1 MKKVTLCLAAALFLI
16 PVMARGEA
24 EGYYGYSFSRLS
36 YVRGDV
42 FVQRTSDLGYEK
54 GEVNLAVVEGDK
66 LGTTDGQAEIHFG
79 RRNYLRL
86 DESTQVE
93 FVVLPREGDDH
104 IKLHLLSG
112 RIYLRV
118 SDLGRDKDIEAHT
131 PDASYYI
138 LDEGL
143 YLLDVTGNNETE
155 LFVHE
160 GSVEAAGENGSLV
173 VEDRQKLSASNGELI
188 SEPASFYAGFDDF
201 DRWNESRDGLLA
213 RRSYNSHL
221 PSEIGEYEDELD
233 ENGRWVY
240 EEPYGNVWVPRVY
253 DADWRPYYYGR
264 WVWYPVIGWNW
275 VSSEPWGWC
284 TYHYGRWHWRLGLG
298 WYWIPSSV
306 WGPAWVHWYTGYDYI
321 GWCPLS
327 WYNRPCV
334 IINNR
339 FYDRYDH
346 RYYPVGS
353 RALTM
358 IRRSQ
363 LQSPN
368 IHRHALGREAVRSLD
383 RVSLSARQPDIRPSL
398 SGSGLRSAD
407 ASRALSRSGGR
418 EVGAGYSDG
427 KGGISSGHLRRGGQG
442 RLQRP
447 AQGSVSSGRS
457 AVQRRSLGTQS
468 EARSPGAVLRDRPVI
483 SERGARRAG
492 PGTSVTPRAT
502 RRNSGSQPGISG
514 TRSSASGRKSAVTR
528 READSGRREL
538 RSNATSVPGGG
549 IQAFPSRSGSSHGV
563 TRRYSSGY
571 DRGAGFSR
579 SSSSQVRRDSRFS
592 GVREFRS
599 GEPSPP
605 GNRGSGRLPS
615 GRDLTPGSGYRPSS
629 ERGLSGNENYR
640 GRSSPLRTFSPNSL
654 RRSGPSPSYSPGVP
668 SASPRGFSGRSRS
681 FSNGSPG
688 VSPRAHSS
696 GPSGSPRSI
705 SGSYKSS
712 GGSSPHSSGSSGGVR
727 RRN

>member
-1 MKKVTLCLAAALFLI
+1 MRKVTLCLAAALFLV
-16 PVMARGEA
+16 PVTAQGET
-24 EGYYGYSFSRLS
+24 EGYYGYSFARLS

-42 FVQRTSDLGYEK
+42 FIQRTSDLGYEK

-93 FVVLPREGDDH
+93 FVTLPREGDDH

-112 RIYLRV
+112 HIYLRV
-118 SDLGRDKDIEAHT
+118 SDLGGDKNIEAHT

-143 YLLDVTGNNETE
+143 YRLDVTGGNETE

-160 GSVEAAGENGSLV
+160 GSVEAAGENGSLI

-188 SEPASFYAGFDDF
+188 SEPVSFYAGFDGF

-213 RRSYNSHL
+213 RRSYNSYL
-221 PSEIGEYEDELD
+221 PSEISEYEDELYD
-233 ENGRWVY
+233 NGRWVY

-253 DADWRPYYYGR
+253 DSDWRPYYYGR
-264 WVWYPVIGWNW
+264 WVWYPVIGWSW

-298 WYWIPSSV
+298 WYWIPASV

-334 IINNR
+334 ILNNR
-339 FYDRYDH
+339 FYDRYN
-346 RYYPVGS
+346 RWYYPMDS
-353 RALTM
+353 RAMTM

-363 LQSPN
+363 LQSPD
-368 IHRHALGREAVRSLD
+368 IHRHALGRDAVRSLD

-398 SGSGLRSAD
+398 SRSGLRSAD

-418 EVGAGYSDG
+418 EVGAGYASG
-427 KGGISSGHLRRGGQG
+427 KSGISSGQLRRGGQG
-442 RLQRP
+442 GLQRP
-447 AQGSVSSGRS
+447 AQGSVSSGRN
-457 AVQRRSLGTQS
+457 AVLRRSPGTQS
-468 EARSPGAVLRDRPVI
+468 EAGPRGTVSRDRSVI
-483 SERGARRAG
+483 SERGSR
-492 PGTSVTPRAT
+492 GTGTRTSMTPRAI
-502 RRNSGSQPGISG
+502 RRGPGSQPGIPG
-514 TRSSASGRKSAVTR
+514 TRSSASGRKSGVTR
-528 READSGRREL
+528 RETGSEGREL
-538 RSNATSVPGGG
+538 RSNSMSALRDG
-549 IQAFPSRSGSSHGV
+549 IQSFPSRSGSSPSRTGSSYGV

-571 DRGAGFSR
+571 DQGEGSSRG
-579 SSSSQVRRDSRFS
+579 SSPQVRRDSRFS

-599 GEPSPP
+599 GKLS
-605 GNRGSGRLPS
+605 L
-615 GRDLTPGSGYRPSS
+615 PGSGHRPSS
-629 ERGLSGNENYR
+629 ERGFSGDENFR
-640 GRSSPLRTFSPNSL
+640 GRPSSSRTFSPNSF
-654 RRSGPSPSYSPGVP
+654 RRAGASPSYSPGIP
-668 SASPRGFSGRSRS
+668 SAPSRNFSGGSRS
-681 FSNGSPG
+681 SSHSSPG
-688 VSPRAHSS
+688 VSSRSFSS
-696 GPSGSPRSI
+696 GPSGTSRSR
-705 SGSYKSS
+705 SGSSGSS
-712 GGSSPHSSGSSGGVR
+712 GGSSSHSPGSSGGVR